1 MTQESNETIRQAWH
15 QFCDDLKASG
25 DLIFRDGIPDNE
37 ITRATGMRLLA
48 RNIALAMQFEMENHD
63 PKFPELLHY
72 FDPLRKQGGDNTDAH
87 YSGAPINGQDFYRIS
102 GHRGNAQYFAI
113 TILEN
118 GNTPW
123 GGAVVNTR
131 LGQDL
136 VVDDEGRFELII
148 GPEQPAELD
157 IKKTNWMQ
165 TSAAS
170 YRITFRQF
178 FADWL
183 NEKPMEANIER
194 IGQDNKTPLFTA
206 KALSKGLKKTSDW
219 VNWSSTYWADMIDKW
234 KATPNTFMS
243 YGELEKNKIDFTPG
257 GAPIIAYWKIP
268 ADEALILRVTP
279 PTADYWA
286 VEFGNYWWETMDYR
300 YRFSSTNCHHARL
313 EQDGELLII
322 ISHADIGAKN
332 WLDPCGHEEGYITY
346 RWIGSDHYP
355 KPTAEQLSIEALE
368 KKYPELIGKISEQQ
382 RTDDMLERRAGIRQ
396 RFKS

>member
-1 MTQESNETIRQAWH
+1 MTNESNETIRQAWH
-15 QFCDDLKASG
+15 QFCDELKNSG

-48 RNIALAMQFEMENHD
+48 RNISLAMQFEMENAD

-102 GHRGNAQYFAI
+102 GYRGTAQYFAI
-113 TILEN
+113 TILED

-123 GGAVVNTR
+123 GGGVVNTR
-131 LGQDL
+131 LGKEL
-136 VVDDEGRFELII
+136 VVGDDGHFELLI
-148 GPEQPAELD
+148 GPKQPENFD
-157 IKKTNWMQ
+157 GKKTNWMQ
-165 TSAAS
+165 TSAAA

-183 NEKPMEANIER
+183 NEQPMEANIER
-194 IGQDNKTPLFTA
+194 IGQNNQTPLFTA
-206 KALSKGLKKTSDW
+206 NALSAGLKKTSHW

-234 KATPNTFMS
+234 KAKPNTFMS

-268 ADEALILRVTP
+268 VDEVLILKVTP
-279 PTADYWA
+279 PAADYWA

-300 YRFSSTNCHHARL
+300 YRFSSTNCHHAKL
-313 EQDGELLII
+313 EKNGELIII
-322 ISHADIGAKN
+322 ISHQDIGANN

-355 KPTAEQLSIEALE
+355 KPVAEQLSVNAL
-368 KKYPELIGKISEQQ
+368 KINYPELIHQVDQQQ
-382 RTDDMLERRAGIRQ
+382 RREAMLKRRSGIRQ